1 MQKHFD
7 ITLIVNSPQN
17 PSFRKIVKVKIIHL
31 NILRRISLIHDIKC
45 LFILAFIFIKYRPN
59 AVHSITPKAGLL
71 AMLASFLTF
80 VPFRI
85 HTFTGQVWASKSGF
99 FRQFLKLIDVLISHL
114 SSVNIIDSH
123 SQKIFLLN
131 EGVIKDSKSI
141 VFGYGSVSGVNL
153 RKFRK
158 SFSNFRNVRQKLNIP
173 LEAFVFIY
181 LGRLCTDKGVL
192 DLAQAFSQISD
203 SNAYLIYVGKDEEG
217 LTQKIKFI
225 NKDKLEMIRFAE
237 FTNSPQ
243 AYLSAS
249 NVLCL
254 PSYREGFG
262 TVIIEAAAMGVPAIA
277 SNIYG
282 ISDAIISNRTGILH
296 KQKNI
301 QSILNCLNV
310 FLSEPLKSKRLG
322 INARK
327 RVIKYFDADLISY
340 YWLNF
345 YLELF

>member
-1 MQKHFD
+1 M
-7 ITLIVNSPQN
+7 
-17 PSFRKIVKVKIIHL
+17 FRKIVNVQIIHL
-31 NILRRISLIHDIKC
+31 NILRRISLINDIKC
-45 LFILAFIFIKYRPN
+45 LFILAYIFIQHRPN
-59 AVHSITPKAGLL
+59 AVHSITPKAGFL
-71 AMLASFLTF
+71 AMLASFFTL

-85 HTFTGQVWASKSGF
+85 HTFTGQVWATKSGF
-99 FRQFLKLIDVLISHL
+99 FRHFLKLIDVFISHL

-123 SQKIFLLN
+123 SQKNFLLD

-153 RKFRK
+153 SKFRK
-158 SFSNFRNVRQKLNIP
+158 SFSKLRNVRQKLNIP

-181 LGRLCTDKGVL
+181 LGRLCRDKGVL
-192 DLAQAFSQISD
+192 DLAKAFSQISD
-203 SNAYLIYVGKDEEG
+203 SNAYLIYVGNDEEG

-225 NKDKLEMIRFAE
+225 NKDKLEMVRFAE
-237 FTNSPQ
+237 FTNSPED
-243 AYLSAS
+243 YLSAS

-282 ISDAIISNRTGILH
+282 ISDAIISNSTGILH
-296 KQKNI
+296 EQKNV
-301 QSILNCLNV
+301 QNILICLNV
-310 FLSEPLKSKRLG
+310 FLNEPLKSKKLG

-327 RVIKYFDADLISY
+327 RVIKYFDADLISH

-345 YLELF
+345 YLKLL